1 MACNRDF
8 RCMNSQVGASDLDS
22 DKFECL
28 LVLSDFVSSELESGR
43 VLAGI
48 LRASTSRQQALKVES
63 NLNDTPGTV
72 SGLDSSWNQY

>member
-1 MACNRDF
+1 
-8 RCMNSQVGASDLDS
+8 MNSQVGASDLDS

-72 SGLDSSWNQY
+72 SGLDSS